1 LNKIWA
7 KISNNGIP
15 LELDE
20 NEKKR
25 IRILNIILSIIIVL
39 SLFFLIID
47 LYHQVYEGVAITLVT
62 IFTCLCI
69 LFLIYK
75 KKHTLS
81 KWLSIVFII
90 SYVSLLTV
98 LTGKNTGT
106 IIYLIPG
113 VLFPTIIFHNK
124 KTIIVLSTFIIGLF
138 CTLFWLTQSIGP
150 FIELTDEVKVIY
162 RFSGMLGVIIT
173 SFLMIW
179 YFRNLND
186 SYENIIVEKNESL
199 ITSNDKVNLQKL
211 KLEIKNKEI
220 TDSINYARRIQQAIL
235 PPESKI
241 NNHLKNNFILYLP
254 KDIVAGDF
262 YWLEAKEDRVLF
274 AAADCTGHGVPGAMV
289 SVVCNNALNRSVR
302 EYDLTDPGKILDKT
316 REIVIQEFEKS
327 DEQVRDGMDIA
338 ICSLIGDKLEYAGAH
353 NPLWIVR
360 NGVLLETKA
369 HKQPIGQFD
378 NLRPYTTH
386 SFVLEKGDTVYIFSD
401 GYPDQFGGEKG
412 KKYKTANFKKFL
424 LTIQENS
431 MEKQLILLSDEF
443 KKWRG
448 SMQQIDDV
456 CVIGLRI

>member
-1 LNKIWA
+1 MNNIWA

-25 IRILNIILSIIIVL
+25 IRILNIMLFIIIVL
-39 SLFFLIID
+39 SLVFLIID
-47 LYHQVYEGVAITLVT
+47 LFHQVYEGVAITLIT
-62 IFTCLCI
+62 IFTNLII
-69 LFLIYK
+69 LFLIHKQKYI
-75 KKHTLS
+75 LS
-81 KWLSIVFII
+81 KWFSIVFII
-90 SYVSLLTV
+90 GYISILTI

-124 KTIIVLSTFIIGLF
+124 KTIIVLSIFIIGLF

-150 FIELTDEVKVIY
+150 FIELTDEVRVIY

-173 SFLMIW
+173 SFLMVW

-186 SYENIIVEKNESL
+186 AYENIIIEKNKSL
-199 ITSNDKVNLQKL
+199 ITANDKVNLQKL

-302 EYDLTDPGKILDKT
+302 EYNLTDPGKILDKT

-327 DEQVRDGMDIA
+327 DEEVKDGMDIA

-353 NPLWIVR
+353 NPLWIIR
-360 NGVLLETKA
+360 NGEVLETKA
-369 HKQPIGQFD
+369 NKQPIGKFD
-378 NLRPYTTH
+378 KQLPYTTH
-386 SFVLEKGDTVYIFSD
+386 TFELEKGDSIYIFSD
-401 GYPDQFGGEKG
+401 GYVDQFGGVKG
-412 KKYKTANFKKFL
+412 KKFKSKAFREL
-424 LTIQENS
+424 LISIQEKT
-431 MEKQLILLSDEF
+431 MEEQRILIDEAF
-443 KKWRG
+443 ETWKG
-448 SMQQIDDV
+448 NLEQIDDV
-456 CVIGLRI
+456 CVIGVRI

>member
-1 LNKIWA
+1 MNNIWA

-25 IRILNIILSIIIVL
+25 IRILNIMLFIIIILSLV
-39 SLFFLIID
+39 FLVID
-47 LYHQVYEGVAITLVT
+47 LFHQVYEGVAITLIT
-62 IFTCLCI
+62 IFTNLII

-75 KKHTLS
+75 KQYTLS
-81 KWLSIVFII
+81 KWFSIVFII
-90 SYVSLLTV
+90 GYISILTI

-106 IIYLIPG
+106 IIYLIPA

-124 KTIIVLSTFIIGLF
+124 KTIIVLSIFIIGLF
-138 CTLFWLTQSIGP
+138 STLFWLIQSIGP
-150 FIELTDEVKVIY
+150 FIELTDDIRTIY
-162 RFSGMLGVIIT
+162 QFSGMLGVIIT
-173 SFLMIW
+173 SFLMVW

-186 SYENIIVEKNESL
+186 TYENIIIEKNKSL
-199 ITSNDKVNLQKL
+199 ITANDKVNLQKL

-327 DEQVRDGMDIA
+327 DEEVRDGMDIA

-369 HKQPIGQFD
+369 NKQPIGKFD
-378 NLRPYTTH
+378 NLLPYTTH

-412 KKYKTANFKKFL
+412 KKYKSGNFKKFL
-424 LTIQENS
+424 LSIQEDS
-431 MEKQLILLSDEF
+431 MEKQLTLLIAEF
-443 KKWRG
+443 EKWRG
-448 SMQQIDDV
+448 SMEQIDDV